1 MNFSVENANDYS
13 TMAIEY
19 ATEYGIKIV
28 GAILIF
34 IIGKMIARSLSNIVN
49 TLMTKAK
56 VDETLVSFASASVYF
71 ILLLLVMLAAVSNL
85 GVETTSFVAI
95 LASMGVAIGLAL
107 KDSIANIGAAVLIIV
122 FRPFKIG
129 DFIEAGGASGTVES
143 INMFSTVICPVDN
156 RTIIVPNGAIV
167 AGNITNFSM
176 KEVRRVDH
184 TIGIGYD
191 DDIKLAKEVLY
202 EVIKNDAR
210 TLNDPEPL
218 VAVAELGDSSVN
230 FTFRAWVKSEEY
242 WPAHFELLEEAKYA
256 LDAKGINIPYPQM
269 DVHLNK
275 GEN

>member
-1 MNFSVENANDYS
+1 MSFSIENANDYS
-13 TMAIEY
+13 ALAIEY
-19 ATEYGIKIV
+19 GTEYGIKIV

-34 IIGKMIARSLSNIVN
+34 IIGKMIARSLSNIVS

-56 VDETLVSFASASVYF
+56 VDETLVSFVSASVYF
-71 ILLLLVMLAAVSNL
+71 ILLLLVMLASVSNL

-95 LASMGVAIGLAL
+95 FASMGIAVGLAL
-107 KDSIANIGAAVLIIV
+107 KDSIANVGAAVLIIV

-129 DFIEAGGASGTVES
+129 DFVDAGGASGTVES
-143 INMFSTVICPVDN
+143 INMFSTVLCPVDN

-176 KEVRRVDH
+176 KDVRRVDH

-202 EVIKNDAR
+202 EVIKADSR
-210 TLNDPEPL
+210 TLSDPEPL
-218 VAVAELGDSSVN
+218 VAVAELADSSVN
-230 FTFRAWVKSEEY
+230 FTFRAWVKSGDY